1 MRILPRYILREVIAN
16 AVVGMGVFTFVIFM
30 RDAGRLLELVV
41 RNSAPLPSVAELFFL
56 TVPAALTVT
65 IPMGVL
71 VGILTG
77 LSRLAADSE
86 VTALRAS
93 GIGVMMFIKILGVAG
108 IVVTFIA
115 GINNILVAPR
125 SLAALNDLQQH
136 LKSAQASYEVQPR
149 VFYEDWKNYI
159 LYVQDASAA
168 NGTAVWKGI
177 FLADISN
184 ASAPKITLA
193 KEGIAMQRSE
203 TELQLHL
210 LTGAQHETNPRIP
223 DKYSI
228 SSFESSDIPIVLPPP
243 ENSKANEPVPAAQ
256 LGMRELLG
264 AAAHAPDKPA
274 MRWYLSEF
282 HRRIAMAFACFVL
295 ALVGIPLGVS
305 AKKGGKATGFVL
317 TIVLVFAYYFASLAG
332 VTLARTGRMPPAL
345 GVWIPN
351 IGFFIVALVL
361 LWRVDRTA
369 WEIGS
374 FRAITHRAKD
384 IFKAVMHRSSPSQD
398 IYERLRRPRL
408 FNINFPQLLDDYILR
423 DFGIYLGLILS
434 TFMVLILVFTFFE
447 LLTDI
452 AKHRVPLFTVGEYLI
467 QVAPSMLYLLT
478 PLSVMLAVL
487 ITFGLLQKGSEITA
501 MKATGVSI
509 YRLTFPVLVL
519 ASLLSIGLFAFDQ
532 FYLPDANKR
541 QEALLHTIKGKPAQ
555 TFLRPDRKWIFGQ
568 GSSIYYYEFFD
579 PDQNH
584 FANISVFEFDPKSFV
599 ITRRIFASEAHWQE
613 RSQKWIFENGW
624 VRSFDGDAIKEF
636 RKFDGQT
643 FAELNEP
650 PVYFKKEVKQSQE
663 MNYAELSNYIED
675 LQQSGFDVVRLR
687 VQLHK
692 KFAFPLITLVMAVLA
707 VPFSLSAGKR
717 GAVAGVAVA
726 IGIAVVYWT
735 TSSLFE
741 AMGNLSQLPP
751 ALAAWSP
758 DLVFALVG
766 GYFILKVP
774 T

>member
-16 AVVGMGVFTFVIFM
+16 ALVGMGVFTFVIFM

-86 VTALRAS
+86 ITALRAS
-93 GIGVMMFIKILGVAG
+93 GVGVMMFVKVMGVAAV
-108 IVVTFIA
+108 VVTFIA
-115 GINNILVAPR
+115 GINNIWIAPR
-125 SLAALNDLQQH
+125 SLAELNDLQNH
-136 LKSAQASYEVQPR
+136 LKSAQASFEVQPR

-168 NGTAVWKGI
+168 DGTAVWKGI
-177 FLADISN
+177 FLADITDP
-184 ASAPKITLA
+184 SAPKITLA
-193 KEGIAMQRSE
+193 KEGVAMQRSE

-210 LTGAQHETNPRIP
+210 LNGAQHEANPRIA
-223 DKYSI
+223 DRYSI
-228 SSFESSDIPIVLPPP
+228 SSFETSDIPIILPPP
-243 ENSKANEPVPAAQ
+243 ETKGKDVVPAAQ
-256 LGMRELLG
+256 LGMRQLLLS
-264 AAAHAPDKPA
+264 AANAPDKPA
-274 MRWYLSEF
+274 ERWYLSEF

-305 AKKGGKATGFVL
+305 SKKGGKAAGFVL
-317 TIVLVFAYYFASLAG
+317 TIVLVFTYYFASLAG
-332 VTLARTGRMPPAL
+332 VTLARTGRLPAAL
-345 GVWIPN
+345 AVWLPN
-351 IGFFIVALVL
+351 IAFFVVAILL
-361 LWRVDRTA
+361 LWRADHAA
-369 WEIGS
+369 WAVGS
-374 FRAITHRAKD
+374 FPGWTHRAKGLFRA
-384 IFKAVMHRSSPSQD
+384 IVYRSSSQD
-398 IYERLRRPRL
+398 VYERLRRRRL

-423 DFGIYLGLILS
+423 DFGIYLGLIVS
-434 TFMVLILVFTFFE
+434 TFMILVLVFTFFE

-452 AKHRVPLFTVGEYLI
+452 AKNRVPLFTVGDYLI
-467 QVAPSMLYLLT
+467 QVAPSMLYLFT

-487 ITFGLLQKGSEITA
+487 VTFGLLQKGSEITA

-509 YRLTFPVLVL
+509 YRLTLPVLII

-541 QEALLHTIKGKPAQ
+541 QEALLQTIKGRPAQ
-555 TFLRPDRKWIFGQ
+555 TYLRPDRKWIFGQ
-568 GSSIYYYEFFD
+568 GMTIYYYEFFD

-584 FANISVFEFDPKSFV
+584 FANISVFEFDAKTFR
-599 ITRRIFASEAHWQE
+599 ITRRIFAAEAHWQD

-624 VRSFDGDAIKEF
+624 VRSVDGDAIKEF
-636 RKFDGQT
+636 RKFDGET
-643 FAELNEP
+643 FAELREP

-663 MNYAELSNYIED
+663 MNYAELKNYIED

-692 KFAFPLITLVMAVLA
+692 KFAYPLMTLVIAVLA
-707 VPFSLSAGKR
+707 VPFSFSAGRR
-717 GAVAGVAVA
+717 GAIAGVAVA
-726 IGIAVVYWT
+726 IVIFIVYFT

-758 DLVFALVG
+758 DLV
-766 GYFILKVP
+766 
-774 T
+774 

>member
-16 AVVGMGVFTFVIFM
+16 ALVGMGVFTFVIFM

-86 VTALRAS
+86 ITALRAS
-93 GIGVMMFIKILGVAG
+93 GVGVMMFVKVIGVAAV
-108 IVVTFIA
+108 VVTFIA
-115 GINNILVAPR
+115 SINNLWIAPR
-125 SLAALNDLQQH
+125 SLAELNDLQNR
-136 LKSAQASYEVQPR
+136 LKSAQASFEVQPR
-149 VFYEDWKNYI
+149 VFYEDWKNYV

-168 NGTAVWKGI
+168 DGTAVWKGI
-177 FLADISN
+177 FLADITD
-184 ASAPKITLA
+184 AGAPKITLA
-193 KEGIAMQRSE
+193 KEGVAMQRSE

-210 LTGAQHETNPRIP
+210 LNGAQHETNPRVA
-223 DKYSI
+223 DRYSI
-228 SSFESSDIPIVLPPP
+228 SSFEASDIPIILPPP
-243 ENSKANEPVPAAQ
+243 ETKGKDVVPAAQ
-256 LGMRELLG
+256 LGMRQLLYS
-264 AAAHAPDKPA
+264 AAHAPDKPA
-274 MRWYLSEF
+274 ERWYLSEF
-282 HRRIAMAFACFVL
+282 HRRIAMAFACFIL

-305 AKKGGKATGFVL
+305 SKKGGKAAGFVI

-332 VTLARTGRMPPAL
+332 VTLARTGRLPAAL
-345 GVWIPN
+345 GVWLPN
-351 IGFFIVALVL
+351 IAFFIVAILL
-361 LWRVDRTA
+361 LWRADHMA
-369 WEIGS
+369 WEMGS
-374 FRAITHRAKD
+374 FRGLSQRMKNL
-384 IFKAVMHRSSPSQD
+384 FKAIIYRSSSSQD
-398 IYERLRRPRL
+398 VYERLRRKRL
-408 FNINFPQLLDDYILR
+408 LNINFPQLLDDYILR
-423 DFGIYLGLILS
+423 DFGVYLTLIIS
-434 TFMVLILVFTFFE
+434 TFMVLVLVFTFFE

-452 AKHRVPLFTVGEYLI
+452 AKNRVPLFTVGDYLI
-467 QVAPSMLYLLT
+467 QVAPSMLYLFT

-487 ITFGLLQKGSEITA
+487 VTFGLLQKGSEITA

-509 YRLTFPVLVL
+509 YRLTLPVLII

-541 QEALLHTIKGKPAQ
+541 QEALLQTIKGKPAQ
-555 TFLRPDRKWIFGQ
+555 TYLRPDRKWIFGQ
-568 GSSIYYYEFFD
+568 NSAIYYYEFFD

-584 FANISVFEFDPKSFV
+584 FANISVFEFDPKTFH
-599 ITRRIFASEAHWQE
+599 ITRRIFASEAHWQD
-613 RSQKWIFENGW
+613 RQQRWIFENGW
-624 VRSFDGDAIKEF
+624 QRSFDGDAIKDF
-636 RKFDGQT
+636 HKFDGQT

-650 PVYFKKEVKQSQE
+650 PTYFKKEVKQSSE
-663 MNYAELSNYIED
+663 MNYAELNNYIED

-707 VPFSLSAGKR
+707 VPFSLSAGRR

-758 DLVFALVG
+758 DFVFAMVG
-766 GYFILKVP
+766 GYLILKVP

>member
-16 AVVGMGVFTFVIFM
+16 ALVGMGVFTFVIFM

-56 TVPAALTVT
+56 TVPSALTVT

-86 VTALRAS
+86 ITALRAS
-93 GIGVMMFIKILGVAG
+93 GVGVAMFIQVLGVAA
-108 IVVTFIA
+108 IVVTFIS
-115 GINNILVAPR
+115 GINNLLVAPR
-125 SLAALNDLQQH
+125 SLAALNNLQQH

-168 NGTAVWKGI
+168 DGTAVWKGI
-177 FLADISN
+177 FLADVTD

-193 KEGIAMQRSE
+193 KEGVAIQRSE

-210 LTGAQHETNPRIP
+210 LNGAQHETNPRIP
-223 DKYSI
+223 DRYSI
-228 SSFESSDIPIVLPPP
+228 SSFEASDIPIVLPPP
-243 ENSKANEPVPAAQ
+243 ETKSKDVVPASQ
-256 LGMRELLG
+256 LGMRQLLTS
-264 AAAHAPDKPA
+264 AAHAPDKPA

-295 ALVGIPLGVS
+295 ALVGIPLGIS
-305 AKKGGKATGFVL
+305 SKKGGKATGFVL

-332 VTLARTGRMPPAL
+332 VTLARTGRLPASL
-345 GVWIPN
+345 GVWLPN
-351 IGFFIVALVL
+351 IVFFIVALLL

-374 FRAITHRAKD
+374 IRGVTNRLKGL
-384 IFKAVMHRSSPSQD
+384 FKAVMYRSSPSQD
-398 IYERLRRPRL
+398 IYERLRRRRL

-423 DFGIYLGLILS
+423 DFGIYLALILS

-487 ITFGLLQKGSEITA
+487 VTFGLLQKGNEITA

-509 YRLTFPVLVL
+509 YRVTFPVFIL
-519 ASLLSIGLFAFDQ
+519 AFLLSIGLFGFDQ

-555 TFLRPDRKWIFGQ
+555 TFLRPDRKWIFGE
-568 GSSIYYYEFFD
+568 SSDIYYYEFFD

-584 FANISVFEFDPKSFV
+584 FANISVFEFDPKTFV
-599 ITRRIFASEAHWQE
+599 ITRRIFAAEAHWQE

-643 FAELNEP
+643 FAELSEP

-663 MNYAELSNYIED
+663 MNYAELKSYIED

-707 VPFSLSAGKR
+707 GPVFFFSGRRGGGAGGWGGVSNP
-717 GAVAGVAVA
+717 GA
-726 IGIAVVYWT
+726 
-735 TSSLFE
+735 
-741 AMGNLSQLPP
+741 
-751 ALAAWSP
+751 SP
-758 DLVFALVG
+758 RA
-766 GYFILKVP
+766 P
-774 T
+774 

>member
-1 MRILPRYILREVIAN
+1 
-16 AVVGMGVFTFVIFM
+16 
-30 RDAGRLLELVV
+30 
-41 RNSAPLPSVAELFFL
+41 
-56 TVPAALTVT
+56 
-65 IPMGVL
+65 MGVL

-86 VTALRAS
+86 ITALRAS
-93 GIGVMMFIKILGVAG
+93 GVGVMMFIKVLGVAA
-108 IVVTFIA
+108 IAVTFIS
-115 GINNILVAPR
+115 GINNILIAPR

-149 VFYEDWKNYI
+149 VFYEDWKNYV

-168 NGTAVWKGI
+168 DGTAVWKGI
-177 FLADISN
+177 FLADITD
-184 ASAPKITLA
+184 ASSPKITLA
-193 KEGIAMQRSE
+193 KEGVAMQRSE

-210 LTGAQHETNPRIP
+210 LNGAQHEANPRIA

-228 SSFESSDIPIVLPPP
+228 TSFETTDIPIVLPPP

-256 LGMRELLG
+256 LGMGELLN
-264 AAAHAPDKPA
+264 AADHAPDKPA

-305 AKKGGKATGFVL
+305 SKKGGKATGFVL

-332 VTLARTGRMPPAL
+332 VTLARTGRLPPAL
-345 GVWIPN
+345 GVWVPN
-351 IGFFIVALVL
+351 IGFMIVALLL

-374 FRAITHRAKD
+374 FRGISNR
-384 IFKAVMHRSSPSQD
+384 FKAVMKTLLYRSSSQD
-398 IYERLRRPRL
+398 IYERLRRRRL
-408 FNINFPQLLDDYILR
+408 FNVNFPQLLDDYILR
-423 DFGIYLGLILS
+423 DFGIYLGLILC

-487 ITFGLLQKGSEITA
+487 VTFGLLQKGSEITA
-501 MKATGVSI
+501 MKATGTSI
-509 YRLTFPVLVL
+509 YRLTFPVLIL
-519 ASLLSIGLFAFDQ
+519 ASLLSLGLFVFDQ

-541 QEALLHTIKGKPAQ
+541 QEALLQTIKGKPAQ
-555 TFLRPDRKWIFGQ
+555 TYLRPDRKWIFGQ

-584 FANISVFEFDPKSFV
+584 FANISVFEFDPKSFR

-624 VRSFDGDAIKEF
+624 ERSFDGDAISDF

-643 FAELNEP
+643 FAELREP

-663 MNYAELSNYIED
+663 MNYAELNNYIKD

-692 KFAFPLITLVMAVLA
+692 KFAFPLITLVMAILA
-707 VPFSLSAGKR
+707 VPFSLSAGSR
-717 GAVAGVAVA
+717 GAIAGVAVA

-735 TSSLFE
+735 TSSLFD
-741 AMGNLSQLPP
+741 AMGNLGQLPP

-758 DLVFALVG
+758 DVVFALVG

>member
-1 MRILPRYILREVIAN
+1 MRILPRYILHEVIAN
-16 AVVGMGVFTFVIFM
+16 ALVGMGVFTLVIFM

-56 TVPAALTVT
+56 TVPGALTVT

-86 VTALRAS
+86 ITALRAS
-93 GIGVMMFIKILGVAG
+93 GVGVMMFMKVLGVAA
-108 IVVTFIA
+108 IAVTFVA
-115 GINNILVAPR
+115 AINNIWIAPR

-149 VFYEDWKNYI
+149 VFYEDWKNYV
-159 LYVQDASAA
+159 LYVQDSSAA

-177 FLADISN
+177 FLADITD

-193 KEGIAMQRSE
+193 KEGLAMQRSE

-210 LTGAQHETNPRIP
+210 LDGAQHEANPRVP

-228 SSFESSDIPIVLPPP
+228 SSFETSDIPIILPSPD
-243 ENSKANEPVPAAQ
+243 NSKANEPVPAAQ
-256 LGMRELLG
+256 LGMRELLN
-264 AAAHAPDKPA
+264 AADHAPDKPA

-282 HRRIAMAFACFVL
+282 HRRIAMACACFVL
-295 ALVGIPLGVS
+295 ALVGIPLGLS
-305 AKKGGKATGFVL
+305 SKKGGKATGFVL

-332 VTLARTGRMPPAL
+332 VTLARTGRLPASL

-351 IGFFIVALVL
+351 IGFMVIALVL

-374 FRAITHRAKD
+374 FRGVSHR
-384 IFKAVMHRSSPSQD
+384 FKAVMKALLYRSSSQD
-398 IYERLRRPRL
+398 IYERLRRRRL

-423 DFGIYLGLILS
+423 DFGIYLGLITT
-434 TFMVLILVFTFFE
+434 TFMILALVFTFFE

-452 AKHRVPLFTVGEYLI
+452 AKHRVPLFTVGDYLI
-467 QVAPSMLYLLT
+467 QVAPSLLYIIT
-478 PLSVMLAVL
+478 PLTVMLAIL

-501 MKATGVSI
+501 MKATGISI
-509 YRLTFPVLVL
+509 YRLTVPVLVL
-519 ASLLSIGLFAFDQ
+519 SLLISIGLFVFDQ

-541 QEALLHTIKGKPAQ
+541 QEALLQTIKGKPPQ

-584 FANISVFEFDPKSFV
+584 FANISVFEFDPKTFL

-636 RKFDGQT
+636 HKFDGQT
-643 FAELNEP
+643 FTELREP

-663 MNYAELSNYIED
+663 MNYAELHTYIED

-692 KFAFPLITLVMAVLA
+692 KFAYPLMTLVIAVLA
-707 VPFSLSAGKR
+707 VPFSFSAGRR

-726 IGIAVVYWT
+726 IVIFIVYFT

>member
-16 AVVGMGVFTFVIFM
+16 ALVGMGVFTFVIFM

-86 VTALRAS
+86 ITALRAS
-93 GIGVMMFIKILGVAG
+93 GVGVMMFVKVMGLAAV
-108 IVVTFIA
+108 VVTFIA
-115 GINNILVAPR
+115 SINNIWIAPR
-125 SLAALNDLQQH
+125 SLAELNNLQNH
-136 LKSAQASYEVQPR
+136 LKSAQASFEVQPR
-149 VFYEDWKNYI
+149 VFYEDWKNYV

-168 NGTAVWKGI
+168 DGTAVWKGI
-177 FLADISN
+177 FLADITN

-193 KEGIAMQRSE
+193 KEGVAMQRSE

-210 LTGAQHETNPRIP
+210 LSGAQHETNPRIP
-223 DKYSI
+223 EKYSI
-228 SSFESSDIPIVLPPP
+228 SSFENSDIPIVLPPP
-243 ENSKANEPVPAAQ
+243 DNSKANEPVPAAQ
-256 LGMRELLG
+256 LGMRDLLR
-264 AAAHAPDKPA
+264 AAEHAPDKPA

-305 AKKGGKATGFVL
+305 SKKGGKATGFVL

-332 VTLARTGRMPPAL
+332 VTLARTGRLPPAL
-345 GVWIPN
+345 GVWVPN
-351 IGFFIVALVL
+351 IGFLAVALVL

-374 FRAITHRAKD
+374 FRGVTNRLKAIMKRLLY
-384 IFKAVMHRSSPSQD
+384 RSSSQD
-398 IYERLRRPRL
+398 IYERFRRRRL
-408 FNINFPQLLDDYILR
+408 FNINFPQLIDDYILR
-423 DFGIYLGLILS
+423 DFGVYLALILT

-509 YRLTFPVLVL
+509 YRLTLPVLIL
-519 ASLLSIGLFAFDQ
+519 AMLLSVGLFVFDQ

-555 TFLRPDRKWIFGQ
+555 TFLRPDRKWIFGE
-568 GSSIYYYEFFD
+568 SSDIYYYEFFD

-584 FANISVFEFDPKSFV
+584 FANISVFEFDPKTFV
-599 ITRRIFASEAHWQE
+599 ITRRIFAAEAHWQE

-643 FAELNEP
+643 FAELDEP
-650 PVYFKKEVKQSQE
+650 PTYFKKEVKQSSE
-663 MNYAELSNYIED
+663 MNYAELNSYIED

-707 VPFSLSAGKR
+707 VPFSLSAGRR

-726 IGIAVVYWT
+726 IGIAFVYWT

-758 DLVFALVG
+758 DFVFAMVG
-766 GYFILKVP
+766 GYLILKVP